1 MADCYN
7 EMRNVPIFPGTM
19 NINSIAD
26 LRELARRR
34 LPRALYEYIERGSY
48 DELTW
53 SRNREDLRAV
63 TLRQRVMV
71 DVSNLSTTT
80 TVLGERWNFP
90 VALAPTGLTGL
101 FHRDGEIQAARA
113 AHAAGVPF
121 CLSTMSIC
129 SIEDVRAGFD
139 GTLWFQLYVMRD
151 RAFSEA
157 MIERARKAR
166 CTALVVT
173 LDLPIQALRR
183 RDPKNGLAVPPR
195 LTFASARDFVRRPSW
210 VLGVLRSRS
219 RTFGN
224 LAAFF
229 PKKGT
234 AALSEWMGSQLDSAL
249 TWKDVAWLRERWPGK
264 LILKGILDAED
275 ARQALDTGAD
285 AVVVSNHGGRQLDGA
300 SSTIAALPR
309 VVEAVR
315 DRCEV
320 LMDGGISGGQDVLK
334 ALALGARGCLIG
346 RAFLYGLA
354 ARGESGV
361 ALALEI
367 IRGEFVASMALTGH
381 TDARNLGRQCLVG
394 ADPR

>member
-1 MADCYN
+1 
-7 EMRNVPIFPGTM
+7 M
-19 NINSIAD
+19 NAVNSIGD
-26 LRELARRR
+26 LRELARCR

-53 SRNREDLRAV
+53 TRNREDFRAI

-71 DVSNLSTTT
+71 DVSKLTLAA
-80 TVLGERWNFP
+80 TVLGEAWRLP

-113 AHAAGVPF
+113 AQTAGVPF

-129 SIEDVRAGFD
+129 SIEDVRAGFE

-151 RAFSEA
+151 RAFNES
-157 MIERARKAR
+157 MIARARAAR

-210 VLGVLRSRS
+210 IYGVLRSRS

-234 AALSEWMGSQLDSAL
+234 AALSEWMGSQLDCAL
-249 TWKDVAWLRERWPGK
+249 NWNDLAWLRERWPGK
-264 LILKGILDAED
+264 LILKGILDPED
-275 ARQALDTGAD
+275 ARRALDAGAD

-300 SSTIAALPR
+300 SSTIAALPH
-309 VVEAVR
+309 VVDAVQG
-315 DRCEV
+315 RCEV
-320 LMDGGISGGQDVLK
+320 LMDGGICGGQDVLK
-334 ALALGARGCLIG
+334 ALALGADACLIG

-354 ARGESGV
+354 AGGENGV
-361 ALALEI
+361 ALALDI
-367 IRGEFVASMALTGH
+367 IRSELATSLALCGE
-381 TDARNLGRQCLVG
+381 TDVQRVGPQVLVN
-394 ADPR
+394 

>member
-1 MADCYN
+1 M
-7 EMRNVPIFPGTM
+7 NVV
-19 NINSIAD
+19 NSIGD
-26 LRELARRR
+26 LRELARCR

-53 SRNREDLRAV
+53 TRNREDFRAI

-71 DVSNLSTTT
+71 DVSKLTLAT
-80 TVLGERWNFP
+80 TVLGEAWKLP

-113 AHAAGVPF
+113 AHTAGVPF

-129 SIEDVRAGFD
+129 SIEDVRAGFE

-151 RAFSEA
+151 RAFNES
-157 MIERARKAR
+157 MIARASAAR

-210 VLGVLRSRS
+210 IYGVLRSRS

-234 AALSEWMGSQLDSAL
+234 AALSEWMGSQLDCAL
-249 TWKDVAWLRERWPGK
+249 NWNDLAWLRERWPGK
-264 LILKGILDAED
+264 LILKGILDADD
-275 ARQALDTGAD
+275 ARRALDAGAD

-300 SSTIAALPR
+300 SSTIAALPH
-309 VVEAVR
+309 VVDAVQG
-315 DRCEV
+315 RCEV
-320 LMDGGISGGQDVLK
+320 LMDGGICGGQDVLK
-334 ALALGARGCLIG
+334 ALALGADACLIG

-354 ARGESGV
+354 ARGENGV
-361 ALALEI
+361 ARALEI
-367 IRGEFVASMALTGH
+367 IRSELATSLALCGE
-381 TDARNLGRQCLVG
+381 TDVQRVGPQVLVS
-394 ADPR
+394 